1 MTDGRYK
8 DIVEEVFSKSTKAD
22 DRVSSLFTRLNHP
35 PQVSLEQ
42 GEKNPCD
49 LKDSPAAKDI
59 GSSGNE
65 LFQSAKGAKYEF
77 GSKRTIKNKELIRQV
92 RKVVV
97 AGLVGVVFVLA
108 FLVGS
113 YLGQHGNDSTK
124 LMQEKQYVN
133 RSQIVSPLE
142 KQPLLNVQPESVS
155 AKIIK
160 KEMPELQ
167 TEPIQPDVQEVFEQP
182 PPQIESGPAPPPAKT
197 APVDPEEFIS
207 RWMKKAPQGNS
218 VSGKINKNST
228 ALDWQHVINWGRLLG
243 QISATIPKAV
253 QLSVLESGDGSQMF
267 LEGRALSADAVHD
280 FADALSTNSQVKSAE
295 LNQIR
300 IGKWKSQDLLIFSI
314 SCCLVSDTKAPG
326 SVDGDYNNSGFDRG
340 RLFTPTEAE
349 KFFAGT
355 QPICEQTGCKVK
367 SLLLSPKDVVFE
379 DKKTNGRITKKHAVL
394 TLLGG
399 YQNIVKAVEKL
410 QNCPQG
416 VWFDSVSIQED
427 SGTGALECSMGISV
441 YVAEGAG

>member
-22 DRVSSLFTRLNHP
+22 DRVSSLFARLNHP

-49 LKDSPAAKDI
+49 LKDSPSAKDI
-59 GSSGNE
+59 GSSGNK
-65 LFQSAKGAKYEF
+65 LFQSAKNAKYEF
-77 GSKRTIKNKELIRQV
+77 GSKRTIKNKELLRQV
-92 RKVVV
+92 RTVVI

-182 PPQIESGPAPPPAKT
+182 APQIESGPAPPPAKT

-243 QISATIPKAV
+243 QIRATIQKAV
-253 QLSVLESGDGSQMF
+253 KLSVIESGDGSQIF
-267 LEGRALSADAVHD
+267 LEGIAL
-280 FADALSTNSQVKSAE
+280 
-295 LNQIR
+295 
-300 IGKWKSQDLLIFSI
+300 
-314 SCCLVSDTKAPG
+314 
-326 SVDGDYNNSGFDRG
+326 
-340 RLFTPTEAE
+340 
-349 KFFAGT
+349 
-355 QPICEQTGCKVK
+355 
-367 SLLLSPKDVVFE
+367 
-379 DKKTNGRITKKHAVL
+379 
-394 TLLGG
+394 
-399 YQNIVKAVEKL
+399 
-410 QNCPQG
+410 
-416 VWFDSVSIQED
+416 
-427 SGTGALECSMGISV
+427 
-441 YVAEGAG
+441 